1 VSGTRTPDWIL
12 ERLHAG
18 DLPPEEAA
26 RVRARLTAEERGL
39 ARLEALDRDDTA
51 ARAAH
56 PPGPA
61 LAEIRRR
68 ADLGRPRGLARALR
82 ELRELRA
89 SGGRKPGGPSAPSP
103 RWLVPALAGAAAMV
117 VAVAVLRVPEAA
129 HVSTGVPG
137 ETERLK
143 GAGPRLIAHRERPA
157 GKPEELASGART
169 RAGDVLQLSYISAGE
184 PYGAILSIDGRG
196 YVTRHW
202 PKAGDAAAPLSAG
215 GAVPLDHAYV
225 LDSAPSFER
234 FFLVTAPAPF
244 PVGAA
249 VSAARRLAAAGA
261 DPARTGPLELPAG
274 LAQTSLLVEKSP

>member
-1 VSGTRTPDWIL
+1 MSGTRTPDWIL

-18 DLPPEEAA
+18 DLPPEEAT
-26 RVRARLTAEERGL
+26 RVRARLAAEEHGL
-39 ARLEALDRDDTA
+39 ARLEALDRDDAA

-68 ADLGRPRGLARALR
+68 ADLERPRGLARALHD
-82 ELRELRA
+82 LRA
-89 SGGRKPGGPSAPSP
+89 LGGRDPGGPRAPSP

-143 GAGPRLIAHRERPA
+143 GAGPRLIAHRARPA
-157 GKPEELASGART
+157 GNPEELASGART
-169 RAGDVLQLSYISAGE
+169 RAGDVLQLSYVSAGA

-196 YVTRHW
+196 NVTRHW
-202 PKAGDAAAPLSAG
+202 PATGDAAAPLAAG

-234 FFLVTAPAPF
+234 FFLVTAPVPF

-249 VSAARRLAAAGA
+249 VAAARRLAAAGA
-261 DPARTGPLELPAG
+261 DLARKRPLELPAG
-274 LAQTSLLVEKSP
+274 LAQASLLVEKSP

>member
-26 RVRARLTAEERGL
+26 RVRARLAAEERGL
-39 ARLEALDRDDTA
+39 ARLEALDRDDAA

-68 ADLGRPRGLARALR
+68 ADLGRPRSLARALH
-82 ELRELRA
+82 ELRA
-89 SGGRKPGGPSAPSP
+89 LGSRKPGGPRAPSP

-169 RAGDVLQLSYISAGE
+169 RAGDVLQLSYVSAGA

-196 YVTRHW
+196 NVTRHW
-202 PKAGDAAAPLSAG
+202 PKAGDAAAPLAAG

-261 DPARTGPLELPAG
+261 DPARAGPLELPAG
-274 LAQTSLLVEKSP
+274 LAQTSQLVEKSP

>member
-1 VSGTRTPDWIL
+1 MSDTRTPDWIL

-18 DLPPEEAA
+18 DLPPEEAV

-39 ARLEALDRDDTA
+39 ARLGALDRDDAA
-51 ARAAH
+51 ARAAY

-68 ADLGRPRGLARALR
+68 AGLERPRGLARAFD
-82 ELRELRA
+82 ELRA
-89 SGGRKPGGPSAPSP
+89 LGGRRPSSRRALAP

-117 VAVAVLRVPEAA
+117 AVIAVLHVPEPA
-129 HVSTGVPG
+129 HVSGGSG

-143 GAGPRLIAHRERPA
+143 GAGPRLIAHRERAA
-157 GKPEELASGART
+157 GEPEELASGART
-169 RAGDVLQLSYISAGE
+169 RAGDVLQLSYVSAGA

-196 YVTRHW
+196 NVTRHL
-202 PKAGDAAAPLSAG
+202 PATGDSAAPLAAG

-234 FFLVTAPAPF
+234 FFLVTASAPF

-249 VSAARRLAAAGA
+249 VGAARRLTAAGA
-261 DPARTGPLELPAG
+261 DLARTGPLQLSAG
-274 LAQTSLLVEKSP
+274 LAQTSLLVEKLP

>member
-18 DLPPEEAA
+18 DLPPKEAA
-26 RVRARLTAEERGL
+26 HVRARLIAEEGGL
-39 ARLEALDRDDTA
+39 ARLEALDRDDA
-51 ARAAH
+51 AALAAH
-56 PPGPA
+56 PPGKA

-68 ADLGRPRGLARALR
+68 AGLERPRSLLQALR
-82 ELRELRA
+82 ELRA
-89 SGGRKPGGPSAPSP
+89 PHGRRPRDHGAPSP

-117 VAVAVLRVPEAA
+117 AVVAVLRVPEPA
-129 HVSTGVPG
+129 HVSGIPG

-143 GAGPRLIAHRERPA
+143 GAGPRLIAHRESAA
-157 GKPEELASGART
+157 GKPEELANGART
-169 RAGDVLQLSYISAGE
+169 RAGDVLQLSYVSAGA

-196 YVTRHW
+196 NVTRHW
-202 PKAGDAAAPLSAG
+202 PVVGDAAAPLAAS

-234 FFLVTAPAPF
+234 FFLVTSPAPF

-249 VSAARRLAAAGA
+249 VGAARRLAAAGA
-261 DPARTGPLELPAG
+261 DLARAGPLQLPAG
-274 LAQTSLLVEKSP
+274 LAQVSLLVEKSP